1 DPRISRMLIEARQGN
16 ALRELMVIGAALS
29 IQDPRE
35 RPLDREAQAE
45 QAQAVFRDPRSDCVA
60 LLKIWQGCWQE
71 PVTTEG
77 MPEAPGPN
85 TTVPPGA
92 RLSLSGNAGGR
103 TSSQVRKFCREHFLS
118 FRRIREWR
126 DIFLE
131 VRSILNELGDFVE
144 NSTPAGYDA
153 IHRSIL
159 SGYLSQ
165 VAIRKEKNIYTA
177 ARGRQAM
184 VFPGSN
190 IFNKGGQW
198 IV

>member
-1 DPRISRMLIEARQGN
+1 AEVILRMLYLKLGRIQDFPFLDPPSPAAIKDGLAVLRELGAVDDHHRLTPIGRMMARLPLDPRISRMLIEASREN
-16 ALRELMVIGAALS
+16 ALVELMVIGAALS

-45 QAQAVFRDPRSDCVA
+45 QAQAVFRDPRSDFVS

-103 TSSQVRKFCREHFLS
+103 T
-118 FRRIREWR
+118 
-126 DIFLE
+126 
-131 VRSILNELGDFVE
+131 
-144 NSTPAGYDA
+144 
-153 IHRSIL
+153 
-159 SGYLSQ
+159 
-165 VAIRKEKNIYTA
+165 
-177 ARGRQAM
+177 
-184 VFPGSN
+184 
-190 IFNKGGQW
+190 
-198 IV
+198 